1 VQIGRRHR
9 DLADGDAEVGDGVL
23 HGVGDGGGAG
33 DGAALAHALTFMS
46 SPVGDAVV
54 AGAGAGAITGTV
66 LNWSGQQRFERARV
80 ACMESRGYT
89 VVQPEQAQV
98 PPATMKP

>member
-1 VQIGRRHR
+1 VKDCQAEAGYHAATG
-9 DLADGDAEVGDGVL
+9 LAVMTVAA
-23 HGVGDGGGAG
+23 GAG
-33 DGAALAHALTFMS
+33 ATVSGPTFMS

-66 LNWSGQQRFERARV
+66 LNWSGQQRFERAWV

-98 PPATMKP
+98 PPCDDEALRLLCPSR